1 MGSLL
6 SQRSPLL
13 LLVQLLVYSEQELMM
28 KRCNTLIL

>member
-28 KRCNTLIL
+28 KRCNNLIL